1 MIYNEYALQEARR
14 TIAAFER
21 KLNDPHIGGTA
32 RALAARAHRLF
43 QLQAETLMAQALNA
57 FERPE
62 VLQ

>member
-1 MIYNEYALQEARR
+1 MIPNEHALREARR

-21 KLNDPHIGGTA
+21 KLNDPHIGAAA

-43 QLQAETLMAQALNA
+43 QLQAETMMAQALNA

-62 VLQ
+62 VMQ